1 MNSKKKL
8 TGIMMFVLVFTII
21 LSSTMAAFGAS
32 GKWIKAGNGKWW
44 YRHTDTSYTTN
55 DWEKINNKWYHFD
68 NKGWMQTGWL
78 KIKNQWYYLNPNGD
92 MATGWKKVRGD
103 WYYLNS
109 NGAMATGWKQYK
121 GDWYFLDEE
130 DGFMYEDTF
139 IYWNDN
145 EYYLK
150 SNGVMATKWCKI
162 DEDWWAYFGTSGAM
176 CYNQW
181 IGDDYVDYYGMWRED
196 PSIHLDEEY
205 FGLIIAYADDQ
216 MTDESEMIA
225 KISDDSKL
233 VSAFAEYLSTLEVTT
248 RAIDEENVKSLYDAM
263 LCYNYQIVDGEPDF
277 DFEDFMIFADEN
289 ALFYDG
295 IMYNIDMN
303 EFKTFWD
310 ACEEVEI

>member
-1 MNSKKKL
+1 M
-8 TGIMMFVLVFTII
+8 
-21 LSSTMAAFGAS
+21 
-32 GKWIKAGNGKWW
+32 
-44 YRHTDTSYTTN
+44 
-55 DWEKINNKWYHFD
+55 
-68 NKGWMQTGWL
+68 
-78 KIKNQWYYLNPNGD
+78 
-92 MATGWKKVRGD
+92 
-103 WYYLNS
+103 
-109 NGAMATGWKQYK
+109 
-121 GDWYFLDEE
+121 
-130 DGFMYEDTF
+130 
-139 IYWNDN
+139 
-145 EYYLK
+145 
-150 SNGVMATKWCKI
+150 
-162 DEDWWAYFGTSGAM
+162 
-176 CYNQW
+176 
-181 IGDDYVDYYGMWRED
+181 
-196 PSIHLDEEY
+196 
-205 FGLIIAYADDQ
+205 IIAYADDQ